1 MINCRSPAPSQFDTG
16 VAGQQAVI
24 FSGIAIPSFG
34 THDDSTITRD
44 TVTVNL
50 RFTVLAVVQATISL
64 GLAR

>member
-16 VAGQQAVI
+16 VGGQQAVI
-24 FSGIAIPSFG
+24 FSGIAIPWFG